1 MRQVFIF
8 FTFLLFIHS
17 SFARETN
24 VNHEAIPD
32 SSSYAAS
39 PGTPDTTYTLN
50 ITLVFGQLAS
60 KQPYSFYGNL
70 KIPIQKFF
78 GPTTDLNVSQVL
90 FKDGTTFKRVVHA
103 KQSLLEGI
111 NPQLFV
117 SFKPSSVNPS
127 TREIFISKILLE
139 EEIQTISVN
148 GSETTV
154 LTSTIHRYFGDG
166 SGYGLLDGT
175 VTYPNAKKFG
185 QYYEDSGSST
195 HSFGSDTRT
204 TRTGGG
210 GGGSA
215 STVHASVVLVGLSL
229 AALYLN

>member
-1 MRQVFIF
+1 MKQVFIL

-17 SFARETN
+17 SFSQETN
-24 VNHEAIPD
+24 GNHKAIPD
-32 SSSYAAS
+32 SSSYAAPS
-39 PGTPDTTYTLN
+39 GTSDTTYTLN

-70 KIPIQKFF
+70 KVPIQKFF
-78 GPTTDLNVSQVL
+78 GPTTTLDLSQIL
-90 FKDGTTFKRVVHA
+90 FKDGTTFKKIVPT
-103 KQSLLEGI
+103 KQPLLEGI
-111 NPQLFV
+111 NPQLFI
-117 SFKPSSVNPS
+117 SFKPSSVNPN

-139 EEIQTISVN
+139 EEIQTISIN

-154 LTSTIHRYFGDG
+154 LKSTIHRYFGDG

-175 VTYPNAKKFG
+175 VTYPDAKKFG
-185 QYYEDSGSST
+185 QYYEDFGSNT

-204 TRTGGG
+204 TRTGS

-215 STVHASVVLVGLSL
+215 STAHASIVLVGFSL